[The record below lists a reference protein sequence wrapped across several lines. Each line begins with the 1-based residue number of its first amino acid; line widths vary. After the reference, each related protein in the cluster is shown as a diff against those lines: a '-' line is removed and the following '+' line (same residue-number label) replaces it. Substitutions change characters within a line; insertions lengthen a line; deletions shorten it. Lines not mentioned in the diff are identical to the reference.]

1 MDNYEKFR
9 EILHRH
15 PSGAPESNAFD
26 EILRMLFTPEEVAV
40 ALGMVFVPRSVQEI
54 SEKAGVPADVV
65 RERCESMANKGVVF
79 SREKDGEMG
88 YALLPTIP
96 GLFEFP
102 FMTGGGTPMHD
113 RLGKLWMDYHHE
125 ALGHEF
131 AGSKTPLTRVIP
143 IERTLDFSVEVLPY
157 ELITSMLDRATSFGL
172 SQCACRVS
180 VAACDKPRDVC
191 LTFDALA
198 AYLVDRKLARE
209 ITREEAEA
217 VVARAEEAGLVHTT
231 NNSQDRLNFLC
242 NCCTCCCTVL
252 RGLTKLNNPNAFA
265 TSRWHAQVDPEL
277 CTGCGVCEEDRCPME
292 AIRVVED
299 VAHVDLERCIGCGLC
314 ATACEFEAI
323 SMLPRE
329 EASET
334 PKTIS
339 EMGLTVAGEKGRLE
353 QFMEVMKR

>member
-1 MDNYEKFR
+1 MDTYERFR

-15 PSGAPESNAFD
+15 PSGAPQSDAFN
-26 EILRMLFTPEEVAV
+26 EILRILFTPEEVEV
-40 ALGMVFVPRSVQEI
+40 ALGMVFLPRSVEEI
-54 SEKAGVPADVV
+54 AEKVGVPVDAV
-65 RERCESMANKGVVF
+65 RERCESMANKGIVF
-79 SREKDGEMG
+79 SRKKDGDMG
-88 YALLPTIP
+88 YALLPTVP
-96 GLFEFP
+96 GIYEFP
-102 FMTGGGTPMHD
+102 FMAGGGTPMHD

-125 ALGHEF
+125 ALGQEF

-143 IERTLDFSVEVLPY
+143 IEKTLDLSLEVLPY
-157 ELITSMLDRATSFGL
+157 EVISAMLDRAASFAL
-172 SQCACRVS
+172 SLCACRVT
-180 VAACDKPRDVC
+180 VAACDKPLDVC
-191 LTFDALA
+191 LTFDAFA
-198 AYLVDRKLARE
+198 SYLVNRKFAQE

-231 NNSQDRLNFLC
+231 NNSQDRLNFIC

-277 CTGCGVCEEDRCPME
+277 CTGCGVCEEDRCPIE

-314 ATACEFEAI
+314 ATACEVEAI
-323 SMLPRE
+323 SMLPLKR
-329 EASET
+329 APDP

-339 EMGLTVAGEKGRLE
+339 EMGLTVAAEKGRLE